1 MSNQWLLLDAD
12 RATAG
17 SRALHDAGEDLGALR
32 QGPGAELAAASTA
45 QPWGA
50 DEYGRS
56 FEQQYRPVEQ
66 QVLDVWTRLAEYV
79 AGLGQA
85 AELSVQD
92 NVGAD
97 IDAGHRFHRVRGH
110 T

>member
-17 SRALHDAGEDLGALR
+17 SRALHEAGEELDALR
-32 QGPGAELAAASTA
+32 RGPGAELASASTA

-50 DEYGRS
+50 DDYGKS
-56 FEQQYRPVEQ
+56 FERQYRPVEQ
-66 QVLDVWTRLAEYV
+66 QVLEAWTQLAEYV

-85 AELSVQD
+85 AELSVRD

-97 IDAGHRFHRVRGH
+97 IDAGHRFRRSRGH

>member
-17 SRALHDAGEDLGALR
+17 SRALHDAGEDLGVLR
-32 QGPGAELAAASTA
+32 RGPGAELAAASTA

-50 DEYGRS
+50 DEYGQS
-56 FEQQYRPVEQ
+56 FERHYRPVEQ
-66 QVLDVWTRLAEYV
+66 QVLDVWTQLAEYV
-79 AGLGQA
+79 SGLGQA
-85 AELSVQD
+85 AELSVRD

-97 IDAGHRFHRVRGH
+97 IDAGHRVRRSGRH
-110 T
+110 P